1 MSEATSQR
9 EMMRL
14 VAQLYYV
21 RELGQPEIAALT
33 GFSISKVSRLLASAG
48 PPASSASPSKA
59 RRRRRRRSPAPSP
72 RRSAVEVWVTPGHET
87 APALAARL
95 CGVAAAP
102 RLADEL
108 PGEGAIGLTGGYTVE
123 SLVAAL
129 PAGNAPR
136 VAVVVPL
143 VGGWDSSNPHLN
155 SNEIARHMAERI
167 GAGVR
172 LLHAPGLLDNEATT
186 AALLSDSAV
195 TATTRFWGE
204 LRLALVGMS
213 GAPRFA
219 PGYGTVMDRL
229 DDDGRARLAGKG
241 AVGDVAGHLVRLD
254 GSFVQDEWERRTI
267 SIPIETLRAVPRVV
281 GIAAGANKVETIVA
295 GARTGLLHLLITDEP
310 TAAIAA
316 CCSRSRVCSGG
327 TALGGLEGAAQGG
340 RRGFGPRTSVG
351 WCPGPRPAAGTR
363 PRPRPSVGSCP
374 GPRPAPGTRPH
385 PRPTAGWCEVPP
397 QAILRRQP

>member
-1 MSEATSQR
+1 MAQISGERDEGPPASTAGAVVSGAASEPGAAVGSAETGDQKTAEATSQR

-14 VAQLYYV
+14 VSQLYYV

-33 GFSISKVSRLLASAG
+33 GFSISKVSRLLAAAR
-48 PPASSASPSKA
+48 ASGVVRISVEG
-59 RRRRRRRSPAPSP
+59 APSAP
-72 RRSAVEVWVTPGHET
+72 TPLASALSDALGLEVWVTPGHET

-102 RLADEL
+102 RLAEEL
-108 PGEGAIGLTGGYTVE
+108 PDEGAIGLTGGYTVE

-129 PAGNAPR
+129 PAGNRAH
-136 VAVVVPL
+136 VIVVPL

-195 TATTRFWGE
+195 TATTRLWGE

-241 AVGDVAGHLVRLD
+241 TVGDVAGHLVRLD
-254 GSFVQDEWERRTI
+254 GSFVEDEWERRTI
-267 SIPIETLRAVPRVV
+267 SIPIDTLRRVPRVV

-295 GARTGLLHLLITDEP
+295 GARTGLLNLLVTDEP
-310 TAAIAA
+310 TAAAA
-316 CCSRSRVCSGG
+316 LDLVASG
-327 TALGGLEGAAQGG
+327 
-340 RRGFGPRTSVG
+340 R
-351 WCPGPRPAAGTR
+351 
-363 PRPRPSVGSCP
+363 
-374 GPRPAPGTRPH
+374 
-385 PRPTAGWCEVPP
+385 
-397 QAILRRQP
+397 

>member
-1 MSEATSQR
+1 MMARESLESRRSSMPDAVDLPAGAGASDPASASEATEATSQR

-21 RELGQPEIAALT
+21 RELGQPEIATLT
-33 GFSISKVSRLLASAG
+33 GFSISKVSRLLASARAAG
-48 PPASSASPSKA
+48 VVRISVEG
-59 RRRRRRRSPAPSP
+59 APSEP
-72 RRSAVEVWVTPGHET
+72 TALARALSEALGVASWVTPGHET
-87 APALAARL
+87 SPALAARL
-95 CGVAAAP
+95 CAVAAAP
-102 RLADEL
+102 RLAEEL
-108 PGEGAIGLTGGYTVE
+108 PDEGAIGLTGGYTVE

-129 PAGNAPR
+129 PAGSRPK
-136 VAVVVPL
+136 AVVVPL

-155 SNEIARHMAERI
+155 SNEIARRMAERI
-167 GAGVR
+167 GASAR

-229 DDDGRARLAGKG
+229 DQDGRARLTDKG

-267 SIPIETLRAVPRVV
+267 SIPIDTLRTVPRVV
-281 GIAAGANKVETIVA
+281 GIAAGANKIETIVA

-310 TAAIAA
+310 TAAAA
-316 CCSRSRVCSGG
+316 LELVRS
-327 TALGGLEGAAQGG
+327 G
-340 RRGFGPRTSVG
+340 R
-351 WCPGPRPAAGTR
+351 
-363 PRPRPSVGSCP
+363 
-374 GPRPAPGTRPH
+374 
-385 PRPTAGWCEVPP
+385 
-397 QAILRRQP
+397 

>member
-1 MSEATSQR
+1 MVDAAEGHDAAGVGAGAGAGDTSAATSERTQAEAVSQR

-14 VAQLYYV
+14 VAELYYV

-33 GFSISKVSRLLASAG
+33 GFSVSKVSRLLAAARTAG
-48 PPASSASPSKA
+48 VVRISVEGAPSE
-59 RRRRRRRSPAPSP
+59 PAPLA
-72 RRSAVEVWVTPGHET
+72 RALSAALGVEVWVTPGHET
-87 APALAARL
+87 APAMAARL

-102 RLADEL
+102 RLAGEL
-108 PGEGAIGLTGGYTVE
+108 PEEGAIGLTGGYTVE

-129 PAGNAPR
+129 PSGSRPG
-136 VAVVVPL
+136 AVVVPL

-172 LLHAPGLLDNEATT
+172 LLHAPGLLDNEITT

-229 DDDGRARLAGKG
+229 DPEGRARLAEKG
-241 AVGDVAGHLVRLD
+241 AVGDVAGHLVRID

-267 SIPIETLRAVPRVV
+267 SIPIESLRKVPRVV
-281 GIAAGANKVETIVA
+281 GIAAGSNKVETIVA
-295 GARTGLLHLLITDEP
+295 GARTGLLHVLITDEP
-310 TAAIAA
+310 TASAA
-316 CCSRSRVCSGG
+316 LRILGTGDGGGAGSRRASETG
-327 TALGGLEGAAQGG
+327 T
-340 RRGFGPRTSVG
+340 S
-351 WCPGPRPAAGTR
+351 AAG
-363 PRPRPSVGSCP
+363 
-374 GPRPAPGTRPH
+374 
-385 PRPTAGWCEVPP
+385 
-397 QAILRRQP
+397 

>member
-1 MSEATSQR
+1 MTDIGGTGAVDLAAAETAELASQR

-21 RELGQPEIAALT
+21 RELGQPEIATLT
-33 GFSISKVSRLLASAG
+33 GFSISKVSRLLAAARAAG
-48 PPASSASPSKA
+48 IVRISVEG
-59 RRRRRRRSPAPSP
+59 APSSP
-72 RRSAVEVWVTPGHET
+72 TPLARSLSEALAVEAWVTPGHET

-95 CGVAAAP
+95 CAVAAAP
-102 RLADEL
+102 RLAGQL
-108 PGEGAIGLTGGYTVE
+108 PLDGAIGLTGGYTVE

-129 PAGNAPR
+129 PSGSHPG
-136 VAVVVPL
+136 AVVVPL

-155 SNEIARHMAERI
+155 SNEIAQHMAERI

-229 DDDGRARLAGKG
+229 DDAGRDRLTEKG

-254 GSFVQDEWERRTI
+254 GSFVRDEWERRTI
-267 SIPIETLRAVPRVV
+267 SIPVETLRAVPRVV
-281 GIAAGANKVETIVA
+281 GIAAGANKVETIIA
-295 GARTGLLHLLITDEP
+295 GSRTDLLHLLITDEP
-310 TAAIAA
+310 TAAAALELIAA
-316 CCSRSRVCSGG
+316 
-327 TALGGLEGAAQGG
+327 G
-340 RRGFGPRTSVG
+340 R
-351 WCPGPRPAAGTR
+351 
-363 PRPRPSVGSCP
+363 
-374 GPRPAPGTRPH
+374 
-385 PRPTAGWCEVPP
+385 
-397 QAILRRQP
+397 

>member
-1 MSEATSQR
+1 MANDGGSGKSAEPAMAAASQAAEPAEATGPTEATNLR

-33 GFSISKVSRLLASAG
+33 GFSISKVSRLLSAARAAG
-48 PPASSASPSKA
+48 VVRIAVEGVPTAPTPIARALSAA
-59 RRRRRRRSPAPSP
+59 LD
-72 RRSAVEVWVTPGHET
+72 VEVWVTPGHET
-87 APALAARL
+87 APVLAARL
-95 CGVAAAP
+95 CAVAAAP
-102 RLADEL
+102 RLLDEL
-108 PGEGAIGLTGGYTVE
+108 PQEGAIGLTGGYTVE
-123 SLVAAL
+123 SLVNAL
-129 PAGNAPR
+129 PAGSSPAGSLAAGSLPAGSLPARSAPPGSLPR
-136 VAVVVPL
+136 VVVVPL

-195 TATTRFWGE
+195 TATTRYWGE
-204 LRLALVGMS
+204 LKLALVGMS
-213 GAPRFA
+213 GAPRYA

-229 DDDGRARLAGKG
+229 DEAGRTRLADKG

-267 SIPIETLRAVPRVV
+267 SIPIETLRRVPRVIA
-281 GIAAGANKVETIVA
+281 IAAGSNKVETIVA

-310 TAAIAA
+310 TAAAA
-316 CCSRSRVCSGG
+316 LELLRAGG
-327 TALGGLEGAAQGG
+327 
-340 RRGFGPRTSVG
+340 
-351 WCPGPRPAAGTR
+351 
-363 PRPRPSVGSCP
+363 
-374 GPRPAPGTRPH
+374 
-385 PRPTAGWCEVPP
+385 
-397 QAILRRQP
+397 

>member
-1 MSEATSQR
+1 MAHERAGEGAAGVAGAADTAAVGAVDASATDAAETTSQR

-21 RELGQPEIAALT
+21 RELGQPEIASLT
-33 GFSISKVSRLLASAG
+33 GFSISKVSRLLASARAG
-48 PPASSASPSKA
+48 GVVRISVEG
-59 RRRRRRRSPAPSP
+59 APSAP
-72 RRSAVEVWVTPGHET
+72 TPLARSLAEALGLEVWVTPGHET

-102 RLADEL
+102 RLAGEL
-108 PGEGAIGLTGGYTVE
+108 PADGAIGLTGGYTVE
-123 SLVAAL
+123 ALVAAL
-129 PAGNAPR
+129 PAGNRPN
-136 VAVVVPL
+136 AVVVPL

-167 GAGVR
+167 GAGAR

-204 LRLALVGMS
+204 LRLALVCMS
-213 GAPRFA
+213 GAPRFV

-267 SIPIETLRAVPRVV
+267 SIPIETLRTVPRVV
-281 GIAAGANKVETIVA
+281 GIAAGSNKVETIIA

-310 TAAIAA
+310 TAAAA
-316 CCSRSRVCSGG
+316 LELLGSG
-327 TALGGLEGAAQGG
+327 
-340 RRGFGPRTSVG
+340 R
-351 WCPGPRPAAGTR
+351 
-363 PRPRPSVGSCP
+363 
-374 GPRPAPGTRPH
+374 
-385 PRPTAGWCEVPP
+385 
-397 QAILRRQP
+397 

>member
-1 MSEATSQR
+1 MGEDGVTGKAVDLIAPVGGFDAAEPTSQR

-21 RELGQPEIAALT
+21 RELGQPDIASLT
-33 GFSISKVSRLLASAG
+33 GFSVSKVSRLLAAAR
-48 PPASSASPSKA
+48 ASGVVHISVEGVPTVPTPLA
-59 RRRRRRRSPAPSP
+59 RAL
-72 RRSAVEVWVTPGHET
+72 ADALHIEVWVTPGHET

-102 RLADEL
+102 RLLDEL
-108 PGEGAIGLTGGYTVE
+108 PREGAIGLTGGYTVE
-123 SLVAAL
+123 SLVNAL
-129 PAGNAPR
+129 PAGSLPAGSRPG
-136 VAVVVPL
+136 AVVVPL

-172 LLHAPGLLDNEATT
+172 LLHAPGLLDSEATT

-195 TATTRFWGE
+195 TATTRFWSE
-204 LRLALVGMS
+204 LKVALIGMS
-213 GAPRFA
+213 GAPRYL

-229 DDDGRARLAGKG
+229 DEEGRTRLAGKG

-267 SIPIETLRAVPRVV
+267 SIPIATLRRVPRVV
-281 GIAAGANKVETIVA
+281 GIAAGSNKVETIVA

-310 TAAIAA
+310 TATAA
-316 CCSRSRVCSGG
+316 LELLRS
-327 TALGGLEGAAQGG
+327 G
-340 RRGFGPRTSVG
+340 R
-351 WCPGPRPAAGTR
+351 
-363 PRPRPSVGSCP
+363 
-374 GPRPAPGTRPH
+374 
-385 PRPTAGWCEVPP
+385 
-397 QAILRRQP
+397 

>member
-1 MSEATSQR
+1 MTNDRASGKSAEPAMAPAAEITEPAEAAGPAEATSLR

-33 GFSISKVSRLLASAG
+33 GFSVSKVSRLLSAARAAGVVRIAVESASAA
-48 PPASSASPSKA
+48 PTPLA
-59 RRRRRRRSPAPSP
+59 RALADALRM
-72 RRSAVEVWVTPGHET
+72 EVWVTPGNET

-102 RLADEL
+102 RLLDEL
-108 PGEGAIGLTGGYTVE
+108 PQEGAIGLTGGYTVE
-123 SLVAAL
+123 SLVNAL
-129 PAGNAPR
+129 PVGSPPAGSPPAGSAPPASQPR
-136 VAVVVPL
+136 VVVVPL

-167 GAGVR
+167 GAGAR

-195 TATTRFWGE
+195 TATTRYWGE
-204 LRLALVGMS
+204 LKLALVGMS
-213 GAPRFA
+213 GAPRST

-229 DDDGRARLAGKG
+229 DEAGRTRLADKG

-254 GSFVQDEWERRTI
+254 GSFVEDEWERRTI
-267 SIPIETLRAVPRVV
+267 SIPIETLRRVPRVV
-281 GIAAGANKVETIVA
+281 GIAAGSNKVETIVA

-310 TAAIAA
+310 TAAAA
-316 CCSRSRVCSGG
+316 
-327 TALGGLEGAAQGG
+327 LELLRAG
-340 RRGFGPRTSVG
+340 R
-351 WCPGPRPAAGTR
+351 
-363 PRPRPSVGSCP
+363 
-374 GPRPAPGTRPH
+374 
-385 PRPTAGWCEVPP
+385 
-397 QAILRRQP
+397 